1 MMRMRSSL
9 EIKTPAQLDLMRKAG
24 LIVAEALAA
33 VSAQV
38 GDGVTTAQLN
48 SIAEAVIRRHNALP
62 SFLGYHGYPAVI
74 CTSVNSEVVH
84 GIPNDKPLRDG
95 DIISI
100 DCGAY
105 ILDSRGTQWHGDSA
119 VTVIV
124 GGDSA
129 ATQEDLALSAV
140 TRDSMWAGLA
150 AAQVGARLTDIGAAI
165 EAVVRKAPH
174 YYGILEEYTGH
185 GIGTAMHLAPAVEN
199 YGPGGRGPMLKP
211 GLALAIEPML
221 TFGSAD
227 TDVLADQW
235 TVVTSDASR
244 AAHWEHSVAIT
255 DEGPWVL
262 TAPDGGA
269 AAFARMGIA
278 SPASARG

>member
-1 MMRMRSSL
+1 MRLRNSL
-9 EIKTPAQLDLMRKAG
+9 EIKTPAQIDLMRRAG
-24 LIVAEALAA
+24 LIVADALAA
-33 VSAQV
+33 VTAEI

-48 SIAEAVIRRHNALP
+48 SIAQDVIRKNDAQP

-74 CTSVNSEVVH
+74 CTSVNNEVVH
-84 GIPNDKPLRDG
+84 AIPNDRPLRDG

-105 ILDSRGTQWHGDSA
+105 IVDNRGTQWHGDSA

-124 GGDSA
+124 GGDHAGSA
-129 ATQEDLALSAV
+129 EDKALSDV

-150 AAQVGARLTDIGAAI
+150 AAQVGAKLTDIGAAI
-165 EAVVRKAPH
+165 EACVRRAPH

-199 YGPGGRGPMLKP
+199 YGPGGRGPVLKA

-227 TDVLADQW
+227 TEVLADDW
-235 TVVTSDASR
+235 TVVTIDGSR
-244 AAHWEHSVAIT
+244 AAHWEHTVAVT

-262 TAPDGGA
+262 TAVDGGA
-269 AAFARMGIA
+269 AAFAALGIA
-278 SPASARG
+278 SPAAARA